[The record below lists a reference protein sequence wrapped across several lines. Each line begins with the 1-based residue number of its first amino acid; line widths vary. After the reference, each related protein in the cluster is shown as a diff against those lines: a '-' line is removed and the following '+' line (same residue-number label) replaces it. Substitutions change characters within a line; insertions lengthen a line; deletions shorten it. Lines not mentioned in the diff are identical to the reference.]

1 MLSYENP
8 AGDFQGITYE
18 TPRSGKP
25 FKKPPEKT
33 IRPAASKA
41 TWYREKPGLL
51 AQVQPGDQGTIALNI
66 CLLQVLEH
74 VAAPTNHQQQTAV

>member
-25 FKKPPEKT
+25 LKNRRRKQFVRRLQKRLGTGKNQDYLRRFSLE
-33 IRPAASKA
+33 IRE
-41 TWYREKPGLL
+41 R
-51 AQVQPGDQGTIALNI
+51 
-66 CLLQVLEH
+66 
-74 VAAPTNHQQQTAV
+74 